1 MAVVS
6 KAFGRWRQR
15 NLIELLWSRAF
26 ATLPRTSTPQHFFAS
41 TTIIANRK
49 TSSSFGLLYPSRRA
63 QNENVI
69 SSKTITLTHLIIHPP
84 NLNDTHLNSYCVPS
98 DPLQKSDLSLPQIT
112 FGLWTIP
119 LIRCSVRE

>member
-6 KAFGRWRQR
+6 KAFESQR

-69 SSKTITLTHLIIHPP
+69 SSNTITMTHLIHPP

-98 DPLQKSDLSLPQIT
+98 DPLQKSDLSLHQIT